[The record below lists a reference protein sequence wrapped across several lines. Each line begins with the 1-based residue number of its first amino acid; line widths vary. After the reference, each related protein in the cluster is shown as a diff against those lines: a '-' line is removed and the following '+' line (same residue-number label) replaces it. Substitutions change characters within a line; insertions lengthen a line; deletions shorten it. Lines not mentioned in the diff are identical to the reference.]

1 MRIALLTS
9 LLLRKATLC
18 HLRQMVLLLFLLLL
32 QETTACAAFNTIWD
46 LMLAFLLPTQCKQL
60 LKVQPHSYLHMKLT
74 CETQGCVFV
83 HVSYLFFHSVILIDG
98 ILVFRS
104 SDAEQRGQS
113 LSHVVTHYRT
123 HKHSIKT
130 MMKVP
135 KNNQIQL
142 VWNKLWN
149 TLGCIPVKH
158 LIQVYCLTVKY
169 PASVTCLSHK

>member
-1 MRIALLTS
+1 
-9 LLLRKATLC
+9 
-18 HLRQMVLLLFLLLL
+18 
-32 QETTACAAFNTIWD
+32 
-46 LMLAFLLPTQCKQL
+46 MLAFLLLPQCKQL
-60 LKVQPHSYLHMKLT
+60 LKVQPRSYLHMKLT
-74 CETQGCVFV
+74 YETQGCVFV
-83 HVSYLFFHSVILIDG
+83 HVSYLFLHSVILIDG

-123 HKHSIKT
+123 HKHSIKI

-149 TLGCIPVKH
+149 TLECIPVKH
-158 LIQVYCLTVKY
+158 LIRAYCLTVKY
-169 PASVTCLSHK
+169 PASVTCFSHKCLIVTPEGSLWKWFVYRFIYQYWNFILPYTGIVFGPRKRVSVTVNC